1 MRRLKNIWTLLLA
14 GMKAASFRQD
24 IDILKEVETMK
35 KLLTKILMILG
46 SLIGIAATVR
56 W

>member
-1 MRRLKNIWTLLLA
+1 
-14 GMKAASFRQD
+14 MKAEND
-24 IDILKEVETMK
+24 NEIEEVK
-35 KLLTKILMILG
+35 KMRKFYKILMILG

>member
-1 MRRLKNIWTLLLA
+1 MRRLRDIWTLLLA
-14 GMKAASFRQD
+14 GMKAASFGQD
-24 IDILKEVETMK
+24 IGILKEVETMK
-35 KLLTKILMILG
+35 KFTRILMILG